1 MQHKMFKQISVTE
14 KYIKVNQFSCFICSP
29 NGKYFMMNRLP
40 GMVAVFSLPLRA
52 PSGSKVILMN

>member
-14 KYIKVNQFSCFICSP
+14 KCIKVNQFLFFSP
-29 NGKYFMMNRLP
+29 NGKYFMMNRLL

-52 PSGSKVILMN
+52 PLVPKLSS